1 MATVHSAKLSTAMA
15 EPSRHT
21 IGTRLLHAGLAIA
34 IIVQLGSSQFM
45 NPDDGGNSAF
55 SVHQYSGLAAFA
67 LVLGFWVAT
76 VLRKRGTALH
86 DLFPWTNATRRAA
99 VWADIMTHIAALKA
113 RSLPTH
119 DDHSALASAIH
130 GLGLLLMTAMA
141 ASGTLYYFVNAGDPD
156 AGGLVGLAM
165 FVHTT
170 LANLVWAYLIGHA
183 GLAVLNHFAGT
194 LSLRTMWSLKGSDK

>member
-1 MATVHSAKLSTAMA
+1 MATTTI
-15 EPSRHT
+15 EPTVIITPTRHALA
-21 IGTRLLHAGLAIA
+21 TRLLHTGLATA

-45 NPDDGGNSAF
+45 NPDHGGNTAF
-55 SVHQYSGLAAFA
+55 SVHMYSGLAAFA

-76 VLRKRGTALH
+76 ALRKRGTALH
-86 DLFPWTNATRRAA
+86 DLFPWTNAHRRAA
-99 VWADIMTHIAALKA
+99 VWADIKTHIVALKA
-113 RSLPTH
+113 RTLPTH

-130 GLGLLLMTAMA
+130 GLGLLLMTGMA

-165 FVHTT
+165 FVHLN